1 MRYGIEA
8 LGRFLP
14 KQRKQRWYLQATR
27 LQLDLGAARDA
38 LQVVDLI
45 GRLEVDY
52 GLVEFLRGVAVGQAD
67 SSSM

>member
-1 MRYGIEA
+1 
-8 LGRFLP
+8 
-14 KQRKQRWYLQATR
+14 LQATR